1 MISLADLQRRIRSG
15 ELSAEAAIARSVAAI
30 DAHEETIGAFVC
42 RAEHPRAA
50 ASGPL
55 RGIAVGIKDIIDT
68 SDMPT
73 EMGSAIYRGWRPRA
87 DASVVMLL
95 KQAGATIIG
104 KTTTTAFAANDPT
117 PTLNPHN
124 HGHTPGGSSSG
135 SAAAVAA
142 GMISLAVGTQ
152 TGGSVIRPASFCG
165 VAAIKPS
172 FNLLPRVGVK
182 CFSWTLDTVGLFAAG
197 IEDLACALAAITD
210 RPELLPDAAVRPPR
224 IGVVMQ
230 DFAGAPEAASE
241 QALRI
246 ARVAAER
253 AGALVRTLALP
264 EIVAEAWRIHTT
276 VQQFEAHQAFAWEYR
291 ENYDAMPPLLRRRLD
306 DSRDIAPVAY
316 DAARAVANRAR
327 RALFEVFNDVDV
339 LLTFSAPG
347 PAPKG
352 LASTGDTK
360 FNKLWTLMGVP
371 CVNVSADIADG
382 GLPVGRA
389 GDRPVRRRRGGPEG
403 RAFRRAGAGTGM
415 TTGVIPGHASSREPG
430 IQKLLCEIP
439 GSMLRIAP
447 E

>member
-1 MISLADLQRRIRSG
+1 MISLAELQRRIDSG
-15 ELSAEAAIARSVAAI
+15 GLSAAAAIAQSVEAI
-30 DAHEETIGAFVC
+30 DAHEKIIGAFVC
-42 RAEHPRAA
+42 RAENPRAA
-50 ASGPL
+50 SEGPL

-95 KQAGATIIG
+95 KQAGATIVG

-117 PTLNPHN
+117 ATLNPHN

-142 GMISLAVGTQ
+142 GMIPLALGTQ

-197 IEDLACALAAITD
+197 VADLAHGLSAMTG
-210 RPELLPDAAVRPPR
+210 RPELKPGAATTVPR

-241 QALRI
+241 QALRL

-253 AGALVRTLALP
+253 AGASVRTLALP

-276 VQQFEAHQAFAWEYR
+276 VQQFEAHQAFAWEYQA
-291 ENYDAMPPLLRRRLD
+291 NYAAMPPLLRERLD
-306 DSRDIAPVAY
+306 DSRDITPAAY

-327 RALFEVFNDVDV
+327 RTLAEVFDDVDV

-347 PAPKG
+347 AAPKG
-352 LASTGDTK
+352 LASTGDTR

-382 GLPVGRA
+382 GLPVGVQVIARF
-389 GDRPVRRRRGGPEG
+389 GDD
-403 RAFRRAGAGTGM
+403 AGALNAARFVEKALGRG
-415 TTGVIPGHASSREPG
+415 
-430 IQKLLCEIP
+430 
-439 GSMLRIAP
+439 
-447 E
+447 